1 MGDTA
6 PQDGPPPGA
15 GGLLELA
22 MSSLLVKAIYTVVE
36 RGIVDLV
43 ADGPRTCAELADKAG
58 LVAAKLGQVLR
69 ALTAVGL
76 FSEDAEHRFTLTPV
90 GETLQ
95 SGHPSAHRELYLTFA
110 GPTLWKAL
118 GHLPQAVA
126 TGRTGMEL
134 AHDAPLFDYLQAHPD
149 EGTMFNRT
157 MLAAHGAE
165 PAAVAEAYDFS
176 SISRLVDVGGGIG
189 TMLVNVLGRHPDV
202 TGVLYDFPS
211 VVTEGKAAVTAA
223 GLADR
228 CDFLEG
234 DFFQSVPTGGDA
246 YLLSHIIH
254 DWDEAGCL
262 TILRNCRQ
270 AMGSGGRLL
279 LVEWVLPDGN
289 EPHPGKILDLAMLA
303 LVGGQERTTAEYR
316 DLLARAGFRL
326 DRVIA
331 TATPAGIVEAT
342 PTGTSSP

>member
-6 PQDGPPPGA
+6 PQDGPPP

-36 RGIVDLV
+36 RGIVDLL

-58 LVAAKLGQVLR
+58 LVPAKLGQVLR
-69 ALTAVGL
+69 ALTAIGL

-90 GETLQ
+90 GQTLQ
-95 SGHPSAHRELYLTFA
+95 TGDPSAHRELFLTFA

-118 GHLPQAVA
+118 DHLPEAVA
-126 TGRTGMEL
+126 TGRTGMDL
-134 AHDAPLFDYLQAHPD
+134 AHGVPFFDYFQAHPD
-149 EGTMFNRT
+149 EGTMFNRM
-157 MLAAHGAE
+157 MLATHGAE

-211 VVTEGKAAVTAA
+211 VVAEGKVAVTAA

-228 CDFLEG
+228 CDFIEG
-234 DFFQSVPTGGDA
+234 DFFQAVPTGGDA

-254 DWDEAGCL
+254 DWDEPNCL
-262 TILRNCRQ
+262 TILRNCRA

-289 EPHPGKILDLAMLA
+289 EPHPGKILDLGMLA
-303 LVGGQERTTAEYR
+303 LVGGQERNTAEYR
-316 DLLARAGFRL
+316 DLLAQAGFRL
-326 DRVIA
+326 DRVVP
-331 TATPAGIVEAT
+331 TATPASIVEAT
-342 PTGTSSP
+342 PTATSSP